1 MLAACV
7 CVSQKKRGLQLEFCV
22 SIFLSAST
30 LLDTFH
36 FNEDFAREAQL
47 SNYQLLIWQKI
58 TLLCTLNQLNPFN
71 SLNTIGVLQCFWSIK
86 NNEKRNW
93 RYNIKCLVI

>member
-36 FNEDFAREAQL
+36 FNEDFAREV
-47 SNYQLLIWQKI
+47 SNPTTNY
-58 TLLCTLNQLNPFN
+58 
-71 SLNTIGVLQCFWSIK
+71 
-86 NNEKRNW
+86 
-93 RYNIKCLVI
+93 